1 MAQYVCNVAKGRAN
15 EFHNRVLNADP
26 TNSAIIIVAISS
38 TDTVESIKDA
48 ATLADILALTNTAE
62 VTNTGYA
69 RKTLVAA
76 DLNALSIDN
85 TANTQTAGFAN
96 NQTWTSVQ
104 AGDNWTHLVFC
115 YDSDT
120 TSGTDANIIPMT
132 FHDFAKT
139 PDGSDIILQAGDY
152 YQAGE

>member
-15 EFHNRVLNADP
+15 ELHERARTGDPANA
-26 TNSAIIIVAISS
+26 AIVIVAISS

-69 RKTLVAA
+69 RKALSGTA
-76 DLNALSIDN
+76 LNALSIDN
-85 TANTQTAGFAN
+85 TSNTQTAGFVN
-96 NQTWTSVQ
+96 NQTWTTVA

-120 TSGTDANIIPMT
+120 TASTDANIIPLT

-139 PDGSDIILQAGDY
+139 PDGSDIVLQAGNY
-152 YQAGE
+152 FQAGE